1 MLSEH
6 RRIIANN
13 ELYRWLQKE
22 CQRLKVEE
30 RDFRKEGATEAAKE
44 ATCEHRA
51 YKKIVTKMAEK
62 GLVVFEYD

>member
-1 MLSEH
+1 MLSE
-6 RRIIANN
+6 RQRIIASN

-22 CQRLKVEE
+22 CQRLKIEE

-44 ATCEHRA
+44 AACEYGA